1 MRPAEVIR
9 EARDLVSELT
19 GYEAEHVTGFRRDGD
34 GWIVTVEVLE
44 VPRVPSTMDVLG
56 TYEIT
61 LSDGGGI
68 VGFRRLRRHHRAA
81 TEEEN

>member
-1 MRPAEVIR
+1 VRPTELIR
-9 EARDLVSELT
+9 DAKEIVSELT
-19 GYEAEHVTGFRRDGD
+19 GMEAENVTGLTRDGD